1 MIIFVALSYDNIL
14 IFYRVGVLDSLVSK
28 YLKYSNQLII
38 IILIINKLS
47 LMAIY
52 MKKSTLSLLIASVVF
67 SGNAT
72 AVQDPN
78 QYTQEQH
85 HIMLDI
91 MQVEARQNATEY
103 KINNINV
110 DVEQANQK
118 SEEALDKAN
127 NLEDRVNTNEVNIEA
142 LQETK
147 ADKSDLTDL
156 ENKGKDFVADVNSR
170 IENTTQYL
178 IDNKDEINSKLNVA
192 VDNSVTNLINNEGS
206 SVNVMI
212 NNTQETMKDHD
223 QRITENSQNIQS
235 NKDRNDAA
243 WTVLVGGKPHLD
255 NNGEFDGF
263 LRPDTNTLIM
273 GPNGELYGYKENAG
287 LYGRLRLGI
296 DEVNVETARLDK
308 VKADKTDL
316 ADLENKGQDAYAE
329 LNGKVNDITNVST
342 TVLNSAIKLGNYVN
356 DNTDGIKGNIS
367 SAVNNVIDNS
377 VTNLVN
383 NEGSK
388 VNLVV
393 NGAKETANDFD
404 KRITQNTTDINN
416 QQKTIDKHGER
427 LTNVEHTADN
437 NKQAITKLNTETQR
451 LEEVKAD
458 RTDLDALE
466 QKGNEAYTDLNG
478 KVKSVTNDVE
488 VINGKITKVE
498 GVAGS
503 IIANKDVIVNKAD
516 DAYNS
521 VRTDITNEIN
531 SSVSAAIGGIKGS
544 VNNTWENNKGDIKAN
559 VNGKYEVA
567 KTEITN
573 NVLNEIGDIAL
584 GDSETIINIKN
595 DISKDVTNQLK
606 LDAKDLAI
614 NIKKDIVNGNN
625 EYVNH
630 IKGEVSNQV
639 NIAKDA
645 AETVVK
651 DFQDQIDA
659 TNANVDHQ
667 VFRGEEAYANLKKQG
682 DENSQAIIN
691 VNSKIDGAIED
702 GTHWLTKLQN
712 DIEVNVEAG
721 KTELTN
727 INSKIDNAIQ
737 IGGDTITNLENQII
751 EGNTTII
758 ADVDAK
764 LEDNSKKLIAMGQN
778 ESNRLEQNL
787 RNDGQDAYDD
797 LLARIDNATS
807 KEDVDA
813 ILNEYKKQ
821 TIANIRAT
829 VAKNGPA
836 VADELQQAKDDAKH
850 KAEDYV
856 KDQIDQAIVDNTQAG
871 KDYVKDEIDNAIA
884 GMMPGANDLD
894 GRIEKLENTVNKGQ
908 TIFNNVKDAGK
919 TAGGTLISK
928 APVVK
933 GEVIAKANTAIN
945 AGRTIND
952 KANEALTIGKDNTV
966 AINQER
972 TDRIQGQRETLK
984 TSMAYT
990 DSRFNS
996 MQNQVDANR
1005 KRAAGGISGV
1015 SAMTNIPQLSGSATY
1030 SFGVGIGGF
1039 DGEQS
1044 IAAGGSARVKENVVI
1059 RSSVSTSTEGEMV
1072 WGAGVG
1078 FEW

>member
-1 MIIFVALSYDNIL
+1 MV
-14 IFYRVGVLDSLVSK
+14 
-28 YLKYSNQLII
+28 
-38 IILIINKLS
+38 
-47 LMAIY
+47 IY
-52 MKKSTLSLLIASVVF
+52 MKKSTLSLIIASVVF
-67 SGNAT
+67 SSNT
-72 AVQDPN
+72 MAVQDPN
-78 QYTQEQH
+78 KYTQEQH

-91 MQVEARQNATEY
+91 MEVEAHQNATDQ
-103 KINNINV
+103 KVNNINV
-110 DVEQANQK
+110 NVEQANQN
-118 SEEALDKAN
+118 SSEALNKVN
-127 NLEDRVNTNEVNIEA
+127 NLEGRVTTNESNIEV
-142 LQETK
+142 LQDTK

-156 ENKGKDFVADVNSR
+156 ENKGKDFVADVNTR
-170 IENTTQYL
+170 IENTAQYL
-178 IDNKDEINSKLNVA
+178 IDNKDEINGKLNAA
-192 VDNSVTNLINNEGS
+192 VDNSVTNYINSEGS
-206 SVNVMI
+206 SVNVMV
-212 NNTQETMKDHD
+212 NGAKETANDFD
-223 QRITENSQNIQS
+223 RRITDNQKNIQS
-235 NKDRNDAA
+235 NKAKNEAVWELTFGGQPHFND
-243 WTVLVGGKPHLD
+243 K
-255 NNGEFDGF
+255 GEFDGF
-263 LRPDTNTLIM
+263 LRAESDKLVV
-273 GPNGELYGYKENAG
+273 GPNGEFYGYKENAG
-287 LYGRLRLGI
+287 LYGKFALKNQEQDNRL
-296 DEVNVETARLDK
+296 NNHTARIDGNDK
-308 VKADKTDL
+308 RIEGLQETKADKTDL
-316 ADLENKGQDAYAE
+316 ADLESKGQDAYTE
-329 LNGKVNDITNVST
+329 LNGKVNSITNAST
-342 TVLNSAIKLGNYVN
+342 TVLTSAIKLGNYVK
-356 DNTDGIKGNIS
+356 DNTDSIKGNIS
-367 SAVNNVIDNS
+367 GVVNNVIDNS

-393 NGAKETANDFD
+393 NGAKETANDFEQ
-404 KRITQNTTDINN
+404 RITKNTSDIAA
-416 QQKTIDKHGER
+416 QDKIISKQGER
-427 LTNVEHTADN
+427 LTNVEYTADN
-437 NKQAITKLNTETQR
+437 NKLAITKLNTETQR
-451 LEEVKAD
+451 LEDVKAD
-458 RTDLDALE
+458 RVELEALE
-466 QKGNEAYTDLNG
+466 QKGNDAYNNVNA
-478 KVKSVTNDVE
+478 KVDSVTNDVE
-488 VINGKITKVE
+488 IINNKITKVE

-503 IIANKDVIVNKAD
+503 IVANKDVIVNKAGD
-516 DAYNS
+516 VYEG

-531 SSVSAAIGGIKGS
+531 TSVNAAVSGIKGDINNS
-544 VNNTWENNKGDIKAN
+544 WVNNKDGIKAN
-559 VNGKYEVA
+559 VNGKYEGA

-573 NVLNEIGDIAL
+573 NVLNEIGDIAI
-584 GDSETIINIKN
+584 GDSETIVNIKN

-614 NIKKDIVNGNN
+614 NIKKDIVEGNN
-625 EYVNH
+625 EYVNQ

-659 TNANVDHQ
+659 TNANVDGQ
-667 VFRGEEAYANLKKQG
+667 VKRGEIAYANLKQQG
-682 DENSQAIIN
+682 DDNSQAIIN
-691 VNSKIDGAIED
+691 VSGKVDGAIED
-702 GTHWLTKLQN
+702 GTYWITNLQN
-712 DIEVNVEAG
+712 QIDMNVEAG

-727 INSKIDNAIQ
+727 ISGKVDNAIQ
-737 IGGDTITNLENQII
+737 IGGDKITNLEQQIV

-778 ESNRLEQNL
+778 ESNRLEQEL

-797 LLARIDNATS
+797 LLVRIDNATS

-821 TIANIRAT
+821 ALANIRAT
-829 VAKNGPA
+829 VTKNGPA
-836 VADELQQAKDDAKH
+836 VVDGLQQAKDDAKQ

-856 KDQIDQAIVDNTQAG
+856 KNEIDQAIADNTQAG
-871 KDYVKDEIDNAIA
+871 KDYVKGEIDNAIA
-884 GMMPGANDLD
+884 GMVPGANDLD

-908 TIFNNVKDAGK
+908 VIVNNVKDAGK
-919 TAGGTLISK
+919 TAGGALINK

-952 KANEALTIGKDNTV
+952 KANEALAIGANNTV

-1044 IAAGGSARVKENVVI
+1044 IAAGGSARIKDNVVI

>member
-1 MIIFVALSYDNIL
+1 MV
-14 IFYRVGVLDSLVSK
+14 
-28 YLKYSNQLII
+28 
-38 IILIINKLS
+38 
-47 LMAIY
+47 IY
-52 MKKSTLSLLIASVVF
+52 MKKSTLSLIIASVVF
-67 SGNAT
+67 SSNT
-72 AVQDPN
+72 MAVQDPN
-78 QYTQEQH
+78 KYTQDQH

-91 MQVEARQNATEY
+91 MEVEAHQNATDQ
-103 KINNINV
+103 KVNNINV
-110 DVEQANQK
+110 NVEQANQN
-118 SEEALDKAN
+118 SSEALNKVN
-127 NLEDRVNTNEVNIEA
+127 NLEGRVTTNESNIEV
-142 LQETK
+142 LQDTK

-156 ENKGKDFVADVNSR
+156 ENKGKDFVADVNTR
-170 IENTTQYL
+170 IENTAQYL
-178 IDNKDEINSKLNVA
+178 IDNKDEINGKLNAA
-192 VDNSVTNLINNEGS
+192 VDNSVTNYINSEGS
-206 SVNVMI
+206 SVNVMV
-212 NNTQETMKDHD
+212 NGAKETANDFD
-223 QRITENSQNIQS
+223 RRITDNQKNIQS
-235 NKDRNDAA
+235 NKAKNEAVWELTFGGQPHFND
-243 WTVLVGGKPHLD
+243 K
-255 NNGEFDGF
+255 GEFDGF
-263 LRPDTNTLIM
+263 LRAESDKLVV
-273 GPNGELYGYKENAG
+273 GPNGEFYGYKENAG
-287 LYGRLRLGI
+287 LYGKFALKNQEQDNRL
-296 DEVNVETARLDK
+296 NNHTARIDGNDK
-308 VKADKTDL
+308 RIEGLQETKADKTDL
-316 ADLENKGQDAYAE
+316 ADLESKGQDAYTE
-329 LNGKVNDITNVST
+329 LNGKVNSITNAST
-342 TVLNSAIKLGNYVN
+342 TVLTSAIKLGNYVK
-356 DNTDGIKGNIS
+356 DNTDSIKGNIS
-367 SAVNNVIDNS
+367 GVVNNVIDNS

-393 NGAKETANDFD
+393 NGAKETANDFEQ
-404 KRITQNTTDINN
+404 RITKNTSDIAA
-416 QQKTIDKHGER
+416 QDKIISKQGER
-427 LTNVEHTADN
+427 LTNVEYTADN
-437 NKQAITKLNTETQR
+437 NKLAITKLNTETQR
-451 LEEVKAD
+451 LEDVKAD
-458 RTDLDALE
+458 RVELEALE
-466 QKGNEAYTDLNG
+466 QKGNDAYNNVNA
-478 KVKSVTNDVE
+478 KVDSVTNDVE
-488 VINGKITKVE
+488 IINNKITKVE

-503 IIANKDVIVNKAD
+503 IVANKDVIVNKAGD
-516 DAYNS
+516 VYEG

-531 SSVSAAIGGIKGS
+531 TSVNAAVSGIKGDINNS
-544 VNNTWENNKGDIKAN
+544 WVNNKDGIKAN
-559 VNGKYEVA
+559 VNGKYEGA

-573 NVLNEIGDIAL
+573 NVLNEIGDIAI
-584 GDSETIINIKN
+584 GDSETIVNIKN

-614 NIKKDIVNGNN
+614 NIKKDIVEGNN
-625 EYVNH
+625 EYVNQ

-659 TNANVDHQ
+659 TNANVDGQ
-667 VFRGEEAYANLKKQG
+667 VKRGEIAYANLKQQG
-682 DENSQAIIN
+682 DDNSQAIIN
-691 VNSKIDGAIED
+691 VSGKVDGAIED
-702 GTHWLTKLQN
+702 GTYWITNLQN
-712 DIEVNVEAG
+712 QIDMNVEAG

-727 INSKIDNAIQ
+727 ISGKVDNAIQ
-737 IGGDTITNLENQII
+737 IGGDKITNLEQQIV

-778 ESNRLEQNL
+778 ESNRLEQEL

-797 LLARIDNATS
+797 LLVRIDNATS

-821 TIANIRAT
+821 ALANIRAT
-829 VAKNGPA
+829 VTKNGHA
-836 VADELQQAKDDAKH
+836 VVDGLQQAKDDAKQ

-856 KDQIDQAIVDNTQAG
+856 KNEIDQAIADNTQAG
-871 KDYVKDEIDNAIA
+871 KDYVKGEIDNAIA
-884 GMMPGANDLD
+884 GMVPGANDLD

-908 TIFNNVKDAGK
+908 VIVNNVKDAGK
-919 TAGGTLISK
+919 TAGGALINK

-952 KANEALTIGKDNTV
+952 KANEALAIGANNTV

-1044 IAAGGSARVKENVVI
+1044 IAAGGSARIKDNVVI

>member
-1 MIIFVALSYDNIL
+1 
-14 IFYRVGVLDSLVSK
+14 
-28 YLKYSNQLII
+28 
-38 IILIINKLS
+38 
-47 LMAIY
+47 
-52 MKKSTLSLLIASVVF
+52 MKKSTLSLIIASVVF
-67 SGNAT
+67 SSNT
-72 AVQDPN
+72 MAVQDPN
-78 QYTQEQH
+78 KYTQDQH

-91 MQVEARQNATEY
+91 MEVEAHQNATDQ
-103 KINNINV
+103 KVNNINV
-110 DVEQANQK
+110 NVEQANQN
-118 SEEALDKAN
+118 SSEALNKVN
-127 NLEDRVNTNEVNIEA
+127 NLEGRVTTNESNIEV
-142 LQETK
+142 LQDTK

-156 ENKGKDFVADVNSR
+156 ENKGKDFVADVNTR
-170 IENTTQYL
+170 IENTAQYL
-178 IDNKDEINSKLNVA
+178 IDNKDEINGKLNAA
-192 VDNSVTNLINNEGS
+192 VDNSVTNYINSEGS
-206 SVNVMI
+206 SVNVMV
-212 NNTQETMKDHD
+212 NGAKETANDFD
-223 QRITENSQNIQS
+223 RRITDNQKNIQS
-235 NKDRNDAA
+235 NKAKNEAVWELTFGGQPHFND
-243 WTVLVGGKPHLD
+243 K
-255 NNGEFDGF
+255 GEFDGF
-263 LRPDTNTLIM
+263 LRAESDKLVV
-273 GPNGELYGYKENAG
+273 GPNGEFYGYKENAG
-287 LYGRLRLGI
+287 LYGKFALKNQEQDNRL
-296 DEVNVETARLDK
+296 NNHTARIDGNDK
-308 VKADKTDL
+308 RIEGLQETKADKTDL
-316 ADLENKGQDAYAE
+316 ADLESKGQDAYTE
-329 LNGKVNDITNVST
+329 LNGKVNSITNAST
-342 TVLNSAIKLGNYVN
+342 TVLTSAIKLGNYVK
-356 DNTDGIKGNIS
+356 DNTDSIKGNIS
-367 SAVNNVIDNS
+367 GVVNNVIDNS

-393 NGAKETANDFD
+393 NGAKETANDFEQ
-404 KRITQNTTDINN
+404 RITKNTSDIAA
-416 QQKTIDKHGER
+416 QDKIISKQGER
-427 LTNVEHTADN
+427 LTNVEYTADN
-437 NKQAITKLNTETQR
+437 NKLAITKLNTETQR
-451 LEEVKAD
+451 LEDVKAD
-458 RTDLDALE
+458 RVELEALE
-466 QKGNEAYTDLNG
+466 QKGNDAYNNVNA
-478 KVKSVTNDVE
+478 KVDSVTNDVE
-488 VINGKITKVE
+488 IINNKITKVE

-503 IIANKDVIVNKAD
+503 IVANKDVIVNKAGD
-516 DAYNS
+516 VYEG

-531 SSVSAAIGGIKGS
+531 TSVNAAVSGIKGDINNS
-544 VNNTWENNKGDIKAN
+544 WVNNKDGIKAN
-559 VNGKYEVA
+559 VNGKYEGA

-573 NVLNEIGDIAL
+573 NVLNEIGDIAI
-584 GDSETIINIKN
+584 GDSETIVNIKN

-614 NIKKDIVNGNN
+614 NIKKDIVEGNN
-625 EYVNH
+625 EYVNQ

-659 TNANVDHQ
+659 TNANVDGQ
-667 VFRGEEAYANLKKQG
+667 VKRGEIAYANLKQQG
-682 DENSQAIIN
+682 DDNSQAIIN
-691 VNSKIDGAIED
+691 VSGKVDGAIED
-702 GTHWLTKLQN
+702 GTYWITNLQN
-712 DIEVNVEAG
+712 QIDMNVEAG

-727 INSKIDNAIQ
+727 ISGKVDNAIQ
-737 IGGDTITNLENQII
+737 IGGDKITNLEQQIV

-778 ESNRLEQNL
+778 ESNRLEQEL

-797 LLARIDNATS
+797 LLVRIDNATS

-821 TIANIRAT
+821 ALANIRAT
-829 VAKNGPA
+829 VTKNGPA
-836 VADELQQAKDDAKH
+836 VVDGLQQAKDDAKQ

-856 KDQIDQAIVDNTQAG
+856 KNEIDQAIADNTQAG
-871 KDYVKDEIDNAIA
+871 KDYVKGEIDNAIA
-884 GMMPGANDLD
+884 GMVPGANDLD

-908 TIFNNVKDAGK
+908 VIVNNVKDAGK
-919 TAGGTLISK
+919 TAGGALINK

-952 KANEALTIGKDNTV
+952 KANEALAIGANNTV

-1044 IAAGGSARVKENVVI
+1044 IAAGGSARIKDNVVI

>member
-1 MIIFVALSYDNIL
+1 MV
-14 IFYRVGVLDSLVSK
+14 
-28 YLKYSNQLII
+28 
-38 IILIINKLS
+38 
-47 LMAIY
+47 IY
-52 MKKSTLSLLIASVVF
+52 MKKSTLSLIIASVVF
-67 SGNAT
+67 SSNT
-72 AVQDPN
+72 MAVQDPN
-78 QYTQEQH
+78 KYTQDQH

-91 MQVEARQNATEY
+91 MEVEAHQNATDQ
-103 KINNINV
+103 KVNNINV
-110 DVEQANQK
+110 NVEQANQN
-118 SEEALDKAN
+118 SSEALNKVN
-127 NLEDRVNTNEVNIEA
+127 NLEGRVTTNESNIEV
-142 LQETK
+142 LQDTK

-156 ENKGKDFVADVNSR
+156 ENKGKDFVADVNTR
-170 IENTTQYL
+170 IENTAQYL
-178 IDNKDEINSKLNVA
+178 IDNKDEINGKLNAA
-192 VDNSVTNLINNEGS
+192 VDNSVTNYINSEGS
-206 SVNVMI
+206 SVNVMV
-212 NNTQETMKDHD
+212 NGAKETANDFD
-223 QRITENSQNIQS
+223 RRIADNQKNIQS
-235 NKDRNDAA
+235 NKAKNEAVWELTFGGQPHFND
-243 WTVLVGGKPHLD
+243 K
-255 NNGEFDGF
+255 GEFDGF
-263 LRPDTNTLIM
+263 LRAESDKLVV
-273 GPNGELYGYKENAG
+273 GPNGEFYGYKENAG
-287 LYGRLRLGI
+287 LYGKFALKNQEQDNRL
-296 DEVNVETARLDK
+296 NNHTARIDGNDK
-308 VKADKTDL
+308 RIEGLQETKADKTDL
-316 ADLENKGQDAYAE
+316 ADLESKGQDAYTE
-329 LNGKVNDITNVST
+329 LNGKVNSITNAST
-342 TVLNSAIKLGNYVN
+342 TVLTSAIKLGNYVK
-356 DNTDGIKGNIS
+356 DNTDSIKGNIS
-367 SAVNNVIDNS
+367 GVVNNVIDNS

-393 NGAKETANDFD
+393 NGAKETANDFEQ
-404 KRITQNTTDINN
+404 RITKNTSDIAA
-416 QQKTIDKHGER
+416 QDKIISKQGER
-427 LTNVEHTADN
+427 LTNVEYTADN
-437 NKQAITKLNTETQR
+437 NKLAITKLNTETQR
-451 LEEVKAD
+451 LEDVKAD
-458 RTDLDALE
+458 RVELEALE
-466 QKGNEAYTDLNG
+466 QKGNDAYNNVNA
-478 KVKSVTNDVE
+478 KVDSVTNDVE
-488 VINGKITKVE
+488 IINNKITKVE

-503 IIANKDVIVNKAD
+503 IVANKDVIVNKAGD
-516 DAYNS
+516 VYEG

-531 SSVSAAIGGIKGS
+531 TSVNAAVSGIKGDINNS
-544 VNNTWENNKGDIKAN
+544 WVNNKDGIKAN
-559 VNGKYEVA
+559 VNGKYEGA

-573 NVLNEIGDIAL
+573 NVLNEIGDIAI
-584 GDSETIINIKN
+584 GDSETIVNIKN

-614 NIKKDIVNGNN
+614 NIKKDIVEGNN
-625 EYVNH
+625 EYVNQ

-659 TNANVDHQ
+659 TNANVDGQ
-667 VFRGEEAYANLKKQG
+667 VKRGEIAYANLKQQG
-682 DENSQAIIN
+682 DDNSQAIIN
-691 VNSKIDGAIED
+691 VSGKVDGAIED
-702 GTHWLTKLQN
+702 GTYWITNLQN
-712 DIEVNVEAG
+712 QIDMNVEAG

-727 INSKIDNAIQ
+727 ISGKVDNAIQ
-737 IGGDTITNLENQII
+737 IGGDKITNLEQQIV

-778 ESNRLEQNL
+778 ESNRLEQEL

-797 LLARIDNATS
+797 LLVRIDNATS

-821 TIANIRAT
+821 ALANIRAT
-829 VAKNGPA
+829 VTKNGHA
-836 VADELQQAKDDAKH
+836 VVDGLQQAKDDAKQ

-856 KDQIDQAIVDNTQAG
+856 KNEIDQAIADNTQAG
-871 KDYVKDEIDNAIA
+871 KDYVKGEIDNAIA
-884 GMMPGANDLD
+884 GMVPGANDLD

-908 TIFNNVKDAGK
+908 VIVNNVKDAGK
-919 TAGGTLISK
+919 TAGGALINK

-952 KANEALTIGKDNTV
+952 KANEALAIGANNTV

-1044 IAAGGSARVKENVVI
+1044 IAAGGSARIKDNVVI

>member
-1 MIIFVALSYDNIL
+1 
-14 IFYRVGVLDSLVSK
+14 
-28 YLKYSNQLII
+28 
-38 IILIINKLS
+38 
-47 LMAIY
+47 
-52 MKKSTLSLLIASVVF
+52 MKKSTLSLIIASVVF
-67 SGNAT
+67 SSNT
-72 AVQDPN
+72 MAVQDPN
-78 QYTQEQH
+78 KYTQDQH

-91 MQVEARQNATEY
+91 MEVEAHQNATDQ
-103 KINNINV
+103 KVNNINV
-110 DVEQANQK
+110 NVEQANQN
-118 SEEALDKAN
+118 SSEALNKVN
-127 NLEDRVNTNEVNIEA
+127 NLEGRVTTNESNIEV
-142 LQETK
+142 LQDTK

-156 ENKGKDFVADVNSR
+156 ENKGKDFVADVNTR
-170 IENTTQYL
+170 IENTAQYL
-178 IDNKDEINSKLNVA
+178 IDNKDEINGKLNAA
-192 VDNSVTNLINNEGS
+192 VDNSVTNYINSEGS
-206 SVNVMI
+206 SVNVMV
-212 NNTQETMKDHD
+212 NGAKETANDFD
-223 QRITENSQNIQS
+223 RRIADNQKNIQS
-235 NKDRNDAA
+235 NKAKNEAVWELTFGGQPHFND
-243 WTVLVGGKPHLD
+243 K
-255 NNGEFDGF
+255 GEFDGF
-263 LRPDTNTLIM
+263 LRAESDKLVV
-273 GPNGELYGYKENAG
+273 GPNGEFYGYKENAG
-287 LYGRLRLGI
+287 LYGKFALKNQEQDNRL
-296 DEVNVETARLDK
+296 NNHTARIDGNDK
-308 VKADKTDL
+308 RIEGLQETKADKTDL
-316 ADLENKGQDAYAE
+316 ADLESKGQDAYTE
-329 LNGKVNDITNVST
+329 LNGKVNSITNAST
-342 TVLNSAIKLGNYVN
+342 TVLTSAIKLGNYVK
-356 DNTDGIKGNIS
+356 DNTDSIKGNIS
-367 SAVNNVIDNS
+367 GVVNNVIDNS

-393 NGAKETANDFD
+393 NGAKETANDFEQ
-404 KRITQNTTDINN
+404 RITKNTSDIAA
-416 QQKTIDKHGER
+416 QDKIISKQGER
-427 LTNVEHTADN
+427 LTNVEYTADN
-437 NKQAITKLNTETQR
+437 NKLAITKLNTETQR
-451 LEEVKAD
+451 LEDVKAD
-458 RTDLDALE
+458 RVELEALE
-466 QKGNEAYTDLNG
+466 QKGNDAYNNVNA
-478 KVKSVTNDVE
+478 KVDSVTNDVE
-488 VINGKITKVE
+488 IINNKITKVE

-503 IIANKDVIVNKAD
+503 IVANKDVIVNKAGD
-516 DAYNS
+516 VYEG

-531 SSVSAAIGGIKGS
+531 TSVNAAVSGIKGDINNS
-544 VNNTWENNKGDIKAN
+544 WVNNKDGIKAN
-559 VNGKYEVA
+559 VNGKYEGA

-573 NVLNEIGDIAL
+573 NVLNEIGDIAI
-584 GDSETIINIKN
+584 GDSETIVNIKN

-614 NIKKDIVNGNN
+614 NIKKDIVEGNN
-625 EYVNH
+625 EYVNQ

-659 TNANVDHQ
+659 TNANVDGQ
-667 VFRGEEAYANLKKQG
+667 VKRGEIAYANLKQQG
-682 DENSQAIIN
+682 DDNSQAIIN
-691 VNSKIDGAIED
+691 VSGKVDGAIED
-702 GTHWLTKLQN
+702 GTYWITNLQN
-712 DIEVNVEAG
+712 QIDMNVEAG

-727 INSKIDNAIQ
+727 ISGKVDNAIQ
-737 IGGDTITNLENQII
+737 IGGDKITNLEQQIV

-778 ESNRLEQNL
+778 ESNRLEQEL

-797 LLARIDNATS
+797 LLVRIDNATS

-821 TIANIRAT
+821 ALANIRAT
-829 VAKNGPA
+829 VTKNGHA
-836 VADELQQAKDDAKH
+836 VVDGLQQAKDDAKQ

-856 KDQIDQAIVDNTQAG
+856 KNEIDQAIADNTQAG
-871 KDYVKDEIDNAIA
+871 KDYVKGEIDNAIA
-884 GMMPGANDLD
+884 GMVPGANDLD

-908 TIFNNVKDAGK
+908 VIVNNVKDAGK
-919 TAGGTLISK
+919 TAGGALINK

-952 KANEALTIGKDNTV
+952 KANEALAIGANNTV

-1044 IAAGGSARVKENVVI
+1044 IAAGGSARIKDNVVI

>member
-1 MIIFVALSYDNIL
+1 MV
-14 IFYRVGVLDSLVSK
+14 
-28 YLKYSNQLII
+28 
-38 IILIINKLS
+38 
-47 LMAIY
+47 IY
-52 MKKSTLSLLIASVVF
+52 MKKSTLSLIIASVVF
-67 SGNAT
+67 SSNT
-72 AVQDPN
+72 MAVQDPN
-78 QYTQEQH
+78 KYTQDQH

-91 MQVEARQNATEY
+91 MEVEAHQNATDQ
-103 KINNINV
+103 KVNNINV
-110 DVEQANQK
+110 NVEQANQN
-118 SEEALDKAN
+118 SSEALNKVN
-127 NLEDRVNTNEVNIEA
+127 NLEGRVTTNESNIEV
-142 LQETK
+142 LQDTK

-156 ENKGKDFVADVNSR
+156 ENKGKDFVADVNTR
-170 IENTTQYL
+170 IENTAQYL
-178 IDNKDEINSKLNVA
+178 IDNKDEINGKLNAA
-192 VDNSVTNLINNEGS
+192 VDNSVTNYINSEGS
-206 SVNVMI
+206 SVNVMV
-212 NNTQETMKDHD
+212 NGAKETANDFD
-223 QRITENSQNIQS
+223 RRITDNQKNIQS
-235 NKDRNDAA
+235 NKAKNEAVWELTFGGQPHFND
-243 WTVLVGGKPHLD
+243 K
-255 NNGEFDGF
+255 GEFDGF
-263 LRPDTNTLIM
+263 LRAESDKLVV
-273 GPNGELYGYKENAG
+273 GPNGEFYGYKENAG
-287 LYGRLRLGI
+287 LYGKFALKNQEQDNRL
-296 DEVNVETARLDK
+296 NNHTARIDGNDK
-308 VKADKTDL
+308 RIEGLQETKADKTDL
-316 ADLENKGQDAYAE
+316 ADLESKGQDAYTE
-329 LNGKVNDITNVST
+329 LNGKVNSITNAST
-342 TVLNSAIKLGNYVN
+342 TVLTSAIKLGNYVK
-356 DNTDGIKGNIS
+356 DNTDSIKGNIS
-367 SAVNNVIDNS
+367 GVVNNVIDNS

-393 NGAKETANDFD
+393 NGAKETANDFEQ
-404 KRITQNTTDINN
+404 RITKNTSDIAA
-416 QQKTIDKHGER
+416 QDKIISKQGER
-427 LTNVEHTADN
+427 LTNVEYTADN
-437 NKQAITKLNTETQR
+437 NKLAITKLNTETQR
-451 LEEVKAD
+451 LEDVKAD
-458 RTDLDALE
+458 RVELEALE
-466 QKGNEAYTDLNG
+466 QKGNDAYNNVNA
-478 KVKSVTNDVE
+478 KVDSVTNDVE
-488 VINGKITKVE
+488 IINNKITKVE

-503 IIANKDVIVNKAD
+503 IVANKDVIVNKAGD
-516 DAYNS
+516 VYEG

-531 SSVSAAIGGIKGS
+531 TSVNAAVSGIKGDINNS
-544 VNNTWENNKGDIKAN
+544 WVNNKDGIKAN
-559 VNGKYEVA
+559 VNGKYEGA

-573 NVLNEIGDIAL
+573 NVLNEIGDIAI
-584 GDSETIINIKN
+584 GDSETIVNIKN

-614 NIKKDIVNGNN
+614 NIKKDIVEGNN
-625 EYVNH
+625 EYVNQ

-659 TNANVDHQ
+659 TNANVDGQ
-667 VFRGEEAYANLKKQG
+667 VKRGEIAYANLKQQG
-682 DENSQAIIN
+682 DDNSQAIIN
-691 VNSKIDGAIED
+691 VSGKVDGAIED
-702 GTHWLTKLQN
+702 GTYWITNLQN
-712 DIEVNVEAG
+712 QIDMNVEAG

-727 INSKIDNAIQ
+727 ISGKVDNAIQ
-737 IGGDTITNLENQII
+737 IGGDKITNLEQQIV

-778 ESNRLEQNL
+778 ESNRLEQEL

-797 LLARIDNATS
+797 LLVRIDNATS

-821 TIANIRAT
+821 ALANIRAT
-829 VAKNGPA
+829 VTKNGPA
-836 VADELQQAKDDAKH
+836 VVDGLQQAKDDAKQ

-856 KDQIDQAIVDNTQAG
+856 KNQIDQAIADNTQAG
-871 KDYVKDEIDNAIA
+871 KDYVKGEIDNAIA
-884 GMMPGANDLD
+884 GMVPGANDLD

-908 TIFNNVKDAGK
+908 VIVNNVKDAGK
-919 TAGGTLISK
+919 TAGGALINK

-952 KANEALTIGKDNTV
+952 KANEALAIGANNTV

-1044 IAAGGSARVKENVVI
+1044 IAAGGSARIKDNVVI